1 MQRFN
6 LEVPSE
12 YVNGIQKK
20 IDGLKQYERDRVGEI
35 LAVLKKS
42 ESLLGRPADM
52 VDHEN
57 DAIYCVYAPTKLGVI
72 CQRDMDIICDKEDNI
87 KLISF
92 HTLAKQLFE
101 FNFTYSQML
110 LNRDSVIC
118 ETPKFHNFRIEYL
131 KCFNSNEFKIYAE
144 SKLVATALSVM
155 QTIKKGKL
163 EGRGFSNRVFF
174 LNSVVGTLRSMYG
187 IEGIVPVTTTFLDIF
202 DDDKEVIDKIG
213 QFLGQFTEGYQKP
226 SAETK
231 AENTRVRQNMMYN
244 SVLPITAEV
253 LEGNRNE

>member
-12 YVNGIQKK
+12 YVDGIQKK
-20 IDGLKQYERDRVGEI
+20 IDGLRQYERDRVGEI

-42 ESLLGRPADM
+42 EALLGRPADM

-57 DAIYCVYAPTKLGVI
+57 DAIYCVYAPTRLGVI
-72 CQRDMDIICDKEDNI
+72 CQRDLDIICDKNDNI

-92 HTLAKQLFE
+92 HTLVKQLFE
-101 FNFTYSQML
+101 FNFTYSQMM

-118 ETPKFHNFRIEYL
+118 ETPKFHTFRLEYL
-131 KCFNSNEFKIYAE
+131 KCFNSNEFKSYTE
-144 SKLVATALSVM
+144 SKLMATALSVM
-155 QTIKKGKL
+155 QTVKKGKL

-187 IEGIVPVTTTFLDIF
+187 TEGVVPVATPFLDIF
-202 DDDKEVIDKIG
+202 NNDKEVLDKIG
-213 QFLGQFTEGYQKP
+213 QFVGQFTEGYQKP
-226 SAETK
+226 SAEAK

-244 SVLPITAEV
+244 AILPIITEA
-253 LEGNRNE
+253 LEGEKHD

>member
-20 IDGLKQYERDRVGEI
+20 IDGLRQYERDRVGEV

-42 ESLLGRPADM
+42 ESLLGRPADK
-52 VDHEN
+52 VDYEN
-57 DAIYCVYAPTKLGVI
+57 DAIYCVYAPTKLSVI
-72 CQRDMDIICDKEDNI
+72 CQRDMDIICNKEDNI

-92 HTLAKQLFE
+92 NTLVKQLFE

-118 ETPKFHNFRIEYL
+118 ETPKFYNFRLEYL
-131 KCFNSNEFKIYAE
+131 KCFNSNEFKSYAE
-144 SKLVATALSVM
+144 SKLEATAFSVM

-163 EGRGFSNRVFF
+163 EGRVFSNRVFF
-174 LNSVVGTLRSMYG
+174 LNSVVGTLKSMYG
-187 IEGIVPVTTTFLDIF
+187 IDGIVPVTTPFLDIF
-202 DDDKEVIDKIG
+202 DDDNEVLDKIG
-213 QFLGQFTEGYQKP
+213 KFVGQFTECYQKP

-231 AENTRVRQNMMYN
+231 AENTRIRQNMMYN
-244 SVLPITAEV
+244 AVLPVITEV
-253 LEGNRNE
+253 LEGNRDE